1 MKSEKF
7 VSAPTFHFFCTFSLR
22 EKVLSF
28 EKTQDS
34 LGFLLTYSYLCNKI
48 VRIVTMSRK
57 NNSTRN
63 HRGMQV
69 VTLCI
74 STTMVL
80 ILLGMVVFFVL
91 SARNLSAHMKENFT
105 VSVMLNDSLTVNDA
119 KLFCRELYH
128 RPYSHNIDYIS
139 KEQAQKEQIEEL
151 GSDPTEFLRFN
162 PFPATLEIKLKA
174 DYANSDSL
182 KTIVKELQKD
192 SRVSDLAYME
202 DLMDKVNLNLKRLS
216 AVLLFLA
223 VLLTCVSFSL
233 ISNTV
238 RLSVYARRFVIH
250 TMKLVGASWGFIR
263 RPFLRQAMLVGVIAA
278 VLAIGA
284 LGVMLYAL
292 WLTEPEMAV
301 IITWDVLVITAVSV
315 LLFGLVITALCA
327 WLAVNKFLKMTAGEL
342 YRI

>member
-1 MKSEKF
+1 
-7 VSAPTFHFFCTFSLR
+7 
-22 EKVLSF
+22 
-28 EKTQDS
+28 
-34 LGFLLTYSYLCNKI
+34 
-48 VRIVTMSRK
+48 
-57 NNSTRN
+57 
-63 HRGMQV
+63 MQV